1 MSESHNLQT
10 YANFGVIHAFTEVVH
25 ALRERN
31 KANNAV
37 AVARRSAFTE
47 TNSFE
52 WVAALERDDRFL
64 NKKPQGARNFSNLT
78 VPNNTWLATL
88 EAN

>member
-1 MSESHNLQT
+1 MLMSESHNLQT

-52 WVAALERDDRFL
+52 
-64 NKKPQGARNFSNLT
+64 
-78 VPNNTWLATL
+78 
-88 EAN
+88 